1 MESSKNLISE
11 LKNYSWKKDSTGK
24 ILDEAEK
31 VNDHAMDALRYAVV
45 DYDRRANAGKLIYT

>member
-1 MESSKNLISE
+1 M
-11 LKNYSWKKDSTGK
+11 KNYSWKKDSTGK